1 MSADQLIVVA
11 IATGCVVVV
20 GFGGQ
25 VLIRRLHGRGLATLL
40 VAISVVVLA
49 AVGAAVA
56 VDSRVMFLST
66 HDGLVVALT
75 LAAALPLACGLA
87 IWLARAVSDAADS
100 LATTAGQVGG
110 TEPPRAARMVSSELA
125 SVQDQLL
132 AADSALRAA
141 RQGEQAAETSRRE
154 LVAWVS
160 HDLRTPLAGIRA
172 MAEALEDGVLDDPS
186 EYHKRL
192 RIESDRLSEMVDTL
206 FLLSR
211 LHAGALPPHPE
222 QMNLRDLVSD
232 AVASVAPVA
241 EVRKVSVTGDVDPGL
256 VACVDPS
263 QISRALTNLL
273 INGVHHTPARGEVS
287 VHAEQLADGVR
298 ISVQDACGG
307 IAPEELPRVFDL
319 AWRGRS
325 ARFSGPDG
333 GGGLGLAVT
342 QGIVA
347 AHGGQVTVT
356 NLPPGCRFDI
366 TLPGAA
372 TPKSQDC
379 AVR

>member
-1 MSADQLIVVA
+1 VSGDELTVVA
-11 IATGCVVVV
+11 IAVACVGVI
-20 GFGGQ
+20 GFAGQ
-25 VLIRRLHGRGLATLL
+25 LLVSRLRGHRLSTLL
-40 VAISVVVLA
+40 VTISCVLLV

-56 VDSRVMFLST
+56 VDSRVMFLSV

-87 IWLARAVSDAADS
+87 VWLAREVARSADALAV
-100 LATTAGQVGG
+100 TAGQVGG
-110 TEPPRAARMVSSELA
+110 PQPPRRATMVSTELA
-125 SVQDQLL
+125 SVQEQLL

-141 RQGEQAAETSRRE
+141 RDSERAAEESRRE

-192 RIESDRLSEMVDTL
+192 RIESDRLAEMVDTL

-211 LHAGALPPHPE
+211 LHAGTLPPNPE
-222 QMNLRDLVSD
+222 RLDLRDLVSD
-232 AVASVAPVA
+232 AVATVRPVA
-241 EVRKVSVTGDVDPGL
+241 QTRKVSVTGDVEPGL
-256 VACVDPS
+256 VASVDPS

-273 INGVHHTPARGEVS
+273 INGVHHTPALGEVS
-287 VHAEQLADGVR
+287 VTARRVDGGVR

-307 IAPEELPRVFDL
+307 IPEQDLGRVFDL
-319 AWRGRS
+319 AWRGQS

-342 QGIVA
+342 RGIVA
-347 AHGGQVTVT
+347 AHGGEVNVQNVH
-356 NLPPGCRFDI
+356 PGCRFDI
-366 TLPGAA
+366 TLP
-372 TPKSQDC
+372 D
-379 AVR
+379 